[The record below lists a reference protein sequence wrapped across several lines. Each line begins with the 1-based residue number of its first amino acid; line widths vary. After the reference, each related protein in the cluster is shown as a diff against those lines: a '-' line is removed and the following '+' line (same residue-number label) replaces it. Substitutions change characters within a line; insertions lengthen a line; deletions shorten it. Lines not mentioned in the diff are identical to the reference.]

1 MVTHAFFEL
10 LKQFFTEPATNL
22 FPVRNAPQ
30 NVHKTLKAVEAGKA
44 SINPP
49 VEIPPNFRGKIL
61 YDKEACIGCQMCIK
75 VCPAMAIENIAEE
88 RKVKFYMA
96 RCTFCALCTEI
107 CPKNCI
113 KMSDQFIMANL
124 DKYGEDMIVTD
135 SGNFTAE
142 DKPKEEPKKEEP
154 KKVEPK
160 KEAPPAPPKPAEK
173 PKETPP
179 KPEKKPKEAP
189 PAPPKEKEEPKEAP
203 KPRVAPPAAPPMP

>member
-1 MVTHAFFEL
+1 

-61 YDKEACIGCQMCIK
+61 YDKEACIGCQMCLK
-75 VCPAMAIENIAEE
+75 VCPAMAIEFIPDE
-88 RKVKFYMA
+88 RKVKFYMS

-107 CPKNCI
+107 CPKKCI
-113 KMSDQFIMANL
+113 KMSDQFIMANT

-135 SGNFTAE
+135 SGNFTSE
-142 DKPKEEPKKEEP
+142 QKSKEEPKKEPKKEEP
-154 KKVEPK
+154 KK
-160 KEAPPAPPKPAEK
+160 EAPK
-173 PKETPP
+173 TPP
-179 KPEKKPKEAP
+179 KPVEKPKEAP
-189 PAPPKEKEEPKEAP
+189 PAPAKEEPKEEQ
-203 KPRVAPPAAPPMP
+203 PRVAPPPAPPMP